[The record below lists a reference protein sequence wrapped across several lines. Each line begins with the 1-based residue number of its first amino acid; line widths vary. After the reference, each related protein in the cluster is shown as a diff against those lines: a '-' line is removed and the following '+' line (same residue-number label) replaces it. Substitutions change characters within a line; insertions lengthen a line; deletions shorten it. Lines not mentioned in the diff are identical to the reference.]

1 MTTLR
6 DGLRA
11 PVVEPPAA
19 LVRQLATFLD
29 GQSRIRLAAWM
40 GHEHGPDVD
49 EHLLFGIDDRD
60 WRESDLRAL
69 GHGLEREVVGFHA
82 WLDVFS
88 VVDAAA
94 VCGDGIVLWEQTSP
108 GRDPLDYRYTYE
120 PLDPAPALLARFGV
134 LLEAEPAIR
143 GVAGMVQKLWKGDVL
158 LEESV
163 QLAVDAGSFAPALAV
178 VDAAARD
185 TILVGCRNHGST
197 LGPPSDDMARLY
209 EAAA

>member
-1 MTTLR
+1 MC
-6 DGLRA
+6 A
-11 PVVEPPAA
+11 PAVEPPPARVRELAA
-19 LVRQLATFLD
+19 FLD

-40 GHEHGPDVD
+40 GHEHGRDVD

-69 GHGLEREVVGFHA
+69 DHGLEREVVGFHA

-88 VVDAAA
+88 VVDAPA
-94 VCGDGIVLWEQTSP
+94 VLWEQASP
-108 GRDPLDYRYTYE
+108 GSDPLDYRFTYE
-120 PLDPAPALLARFGV
+120 PLDPGPATLTRFGA

-143 GVAGMVQKLWKGDVL
+143 GVAGMVQKLWKGDALV
-158 LEESV
+158 EESV
-163 QLAVDAGSFAPALAV
+163 QLAVEAHPFARALAI

-185 TILVGCRNHGST
+185 TILVGRGDHGST
-197 LGPPSDDMARLY
+197 LGPPSAAMAPLY